1 MEDHPHLDGT
11 RVAVVGKSLGGMV
24 AWLAAVAD
32 TRVKVAVPAVG
43 VQVSECPVKWMT
55 RPVFCHDDFGFGVY
69 FPATSDPSGS
79 FRVFNG

>member
-11 RVAVVGKSLGGMV
+11 RVAVVGKSLGMV

-43 VQVSECPVKWMT
+43 VQVSE
-55 RPVFCHDDFGFGVY
+55 RPV
-69 FPATSDPSGS
+69 
-79 FRVFNG
+79 